1 MKIKVIIACG
11 LALLFCQ
18 NALSTTLKMA
28 FDADPISL
36 DPHEQLSES
45 TLQFSHIVF
54 DPLLRW
60 GKDSQFEARLA
71 THWQRIDGQTMR
83 FFLRKQVSF
92 SSGNPF
98 TADDVVYTIER
109 LKRSPDFRAMFD
121 TIASAT
127 AIDTHTLDVKTT
139 YNNPLLLNMMTYV
152 FPLDKTFYQHQ
163 DQIIKYGDTFASRNA
178 SGTGPFIL
186 TNRKLG
192 SRMEFDRN
200 PNYWDTNSAGNVEH
214 IVLTPIHADSTR
226 LAALLSGD
234 VDFISPVSPI
244 DVERAKKVAGIQL
257 VTMPGTRILL
267 MHMNQERRKEFQDVR
282 VRKAINLAI
291 NKPLIVDKILKGYAT
306 PAGQLSPDRFLG
318 HINGLEPEYNLEK
331 ARLLMQEAGYEE
343 GFRISMMA
351 PNNRYMNDEKV
362 AQAIAAMLARINITV
377 DLKTLPKAQ
386 YFKEFD
392 RRSADMMMLGW
403 QSDTVD
409 SNNLFEF
416 IIACEDTNTGLGA
429 YNAGAYCRPS
439 IDDDIRQSNR
449 EMNPERRLRLLQRIE
464 KTLYDDAAI
473 VPLYWQSLVW
483 AAKDNI
489 HIKDI
494 LNDQNF
500 PYLGDLSIDAK

>member
-1 MKIKVIIACG
+1 
-11 LALLFCQ
+11 
-18 NALSTTLKMA
+18 
-28 FDADPISL
+28 
-36 DPHEQLSES
+36 
-45 TLQFSHIVF
+45 
-54 DPLLRW
+54 
-60 GKDSQFEARLA
+60 
-71 THWQRIDGQTMR
+71 
-83 FFLRKQVSF
+83 
-92 SSGNPF
+92 
-98 TADDVVYTIER
+98 
-109 LKRSPDFRAMFD
+109 
-121 TIASAT
+121 
-127 AIDTHTLDVKTT
+127 
-139 YNNPLLLNMMTYV
+139 
-152 FPLDKTFYQHQ
+152 
-163 DQIIKYGDTFASRNA
+163 
-178 SGTGPFIL
+178 
-186 TNRKLG
+186 
-192 SRMEFDRN
+192 
-200 PNYWDTNSAGNVEH
+200 
-214 IVLTPIHADSTR
+214 
-226 LAALLSGD
+226 
-234 VDFISPVSPI
+234 
-244 DVERAKKVAGIQL
+244 
-257 VTMPGTRILL
+257 MPGTRILL

-500 PYLGDLSIDAK
+500 PYLGDLSIEAE

>member
-1 MKIKVIIACG
+1 MKSKVIIAFC
-11 LALLFCQ
+11 LTVLLCH
-18 NALSTTLKMA
+18 NAMSATLRMA

-45 TLQFSHIVF
+45 TLQFSHIAF
-54 DPLLRW
+54 DPLIRW
-60 GKDSQFEARLA
+60 GKNSQFEARLA
-71 THWQRIDGQTMR
+71 SHWERIDAQTMR
-83 FFLRKQVSF
+83 FYLREGVTF
-92 SSGNPF
+92 SSGNQF
-98 TADDVVYTIER
+98 TADDVVYTIQR
-109 LKRSPDFRAMFD
+109 LKTSPDFRAMFD
-121 TIASAT
+121 TIAFAKAVDS
-127 AIDTHTLDVKTT
+127 HTVDVKTT
-139 YNNPLLLNMMTYV
+139 YNNPLLLNIMTYV
-152 FPLDKTFYQHQ
+152 FPLDKTFYQGR
-163 DQIIKYGDTFASRNA
+163 DQIIKFGNTFASRNV

-186 TNRKLG
+186 TNRELG

-200 PNYWDTNSAGNVEH
+200 PNYWDKTTAGNVEH

-244 DVERAKKVAGIQL
+244 DVERARRMKGIQL

-267 MHMNQERRKEFQDVR
+267 MHMNQDRRPEFQDVR

-291 NKPLIVDKILKGYAT
+291 NKPLIVEKLLKGFAT
-306 PAGQLSPDRFLG
+306 PAGQLSADRFLG
-318 HINGLEPEYNLEK
+318 YVDELRPEYNPVK
-331 ARLLMQEAGYEE
+331 ARKLMQEAGYEK

-386 YFKEFD
+386 YFQEFD
-392 RRSADMMMLGW
+392 ARSADMMMLGW

-416 IIACEDTNTGLGA
+416 IVACENPDTGLGA
-429 YNAGAYCRPS
+429 YNASAYCQPG
-439 IDDDIRQSNR
+439 IDADIRQSNR
-449 EMNPERRLRLLQRIE
+449 EMNPERRSRHLQQIERRLHN
-464 KTLYDDAAI
+464 DAAV
-473 VPLYWQSLVW
+473 VPLYWQSLIW

-489 HIKDI
+489 NIESI

-500 PYLGDLSIDAK
+500 PYLGDLFIEKE